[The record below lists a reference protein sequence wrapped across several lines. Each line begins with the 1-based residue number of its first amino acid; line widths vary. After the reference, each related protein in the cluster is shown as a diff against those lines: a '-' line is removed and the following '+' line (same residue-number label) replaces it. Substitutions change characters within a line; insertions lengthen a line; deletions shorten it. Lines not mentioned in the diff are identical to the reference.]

1 MKELSMSTQPQAETL
16 DFGAD
21 VKQLLKLVAHSLY
34 SHSEIFLREL
44 ISNASD
50 ALDKLRYQA
59 LSNSALFE
67 NDPDGKI
74 HVEVNKTL
82 RTITVRDN
90 GIGMT
95 RQEVIDNLGTIAR
108 SGTQAFSQMLKEQ
121 QSGKEKTPSASA
133 QLIGQFGVGFYSAFI
148 VSDKVIVRTRKAGM
162 KANEGVE
169 WVSDGQ
175 GAYTVKNIEKSDRGT
190 EVILHLRK
198 NENEFL
204 DDMRLR
210 SIIHKYSDHILWP
223 VMMKKIEVDQKD
235 KDKDKKKKVEK
246 VLEEVVNQAKALW
259 TLPKNKIKPEEYN
272 ELYKHIS
279 HDFDD
284 PLAWTHN
291 RVEGKLEYTSLL
303 YIPKRAPFDLWN
315 REQKHGLKLYVKRVF
330 IMDNAEQLLPLYLR
344 FVKGIVDSNDLPLN
358 ISRELL
364 QSNQTVEKIKSG
376 CQKRIFNL
384 LEQLVKNEPEKY
396 QTFWNEF
403 GEVLKEGVIEDFA
416 NKDRIAKLTRFA
428 STHTDSD
435 AQTVSF
441 DDYIKRMKDE
451 QDKIYYVIADNF
463 NAAKN
468 SPLLEVFK
476 QKGIEVLLLFNRV
489 DEWYVQHL
497 SEYEGKKLQSIAK
510 GAVDLGQ
517 LEDKVEK
524 EEVKKQEKTFESL
537 VKQLKEILKDRAKD
551 VRLTNRLTS
560 SPVCVVFDEHDMS
573 GHMQRLMQA
582 AGQAMP
588 QSKPILEL
596 NPKHRLVARLN
607 SEADEAKV
615 KTWAN
620 VLLDQALLAEGEKL
634 SNPAEFVKQLNDLLT
649 DNI

>member
-1 MKELSMSTQPQAETL
+1 MKELKMSTTPQSETL

-74 HVEVNKTL
+74 YVEVNKTL

-95 RQEVIDNLGTIAR
+95 REEVTDNLGTIAR
-108 SGTQAFSQMLKEQ
+108 SGTQAFQ
-121 QSGKEKTPSASA
+121 QLLTKEKAANDT

-148 VSDKVIVRTRKAGM
+148 VSDKVVVRTRKAGM
-162 KANEGVE
+162 KADEGVE

-190 EVILHLRK
+190 EIILHVRK
-198 NENEFL
+198 SETEFL
-204 DDMRLR
+204 DEMRLR

-223 VMMKKIEVDQKD
+223 VMMKKVEVEQKD
-235 KDKDKKKKVEK
+235 DDKKKVEK
-246 VLEEVVNQAKALW
+246 VTEEVVNQAKALW
-259 TLPKNKIKPEEYN
+259 TLPKNKIKESEYN

-284 PLAWTHN
+284 SLAWTHN
-291 RVEGKLEYTSLL
+291 KVEGKLEYISLL
-303 YIPKRAPFDLWN
+303 YIPKRAPVDLWS

-384 LEQLVKNEPEKY
+384 LEQLAKNDKEKY
-396 QTFWNEF
+396 QAFWDAF

-416 NKDRIAKLTRFA
+416 SKDRIAKLTRFT
-428 STHTDSD
+428 STHSSD
-435 AQTVSF
+435 EKQTVSF
-441 DDYIKRMKDE
+441 DDYISRMKE
-451 QDKIYYVIADNF
+451 GQDKIYYVIADNL

-476 QKGIEVLLLFNRV
+476 QKGIEVLLLHNRV
-489 DEWYVQHL
+489 DEWFVQHL
-497 SEYEGKKLQSIAK
+497 TEYDGKTLQSIAK
-510 GAVDLGQ
+510 GAVDLGE
-517 LEDKVEK
+517 LEDKEEK
-524 EEVKKQEKTFESL
+524 EETKKQEKTFESL
-537 VKQLKEILKDRAKD
+537 TKQLKEILKDRAKD

-560 SPVCVVFDEHDMS
+560 SPVCVVFDEQDMS

-582 AGQAMP
+582 AGQGMP
-588 QSKPILEL
+588 QTKPILEL
-596 NPKHRLVARLN
+596 NPKHRLIERLN
-607 SEADEAKV
+607 SESDEVKI

-634 SNPAEFVKQLNDLLT
+634 PNPAEFVKQLNVLLT
-649 DNI
+649 EIA

>member
-1 MKELSMSTQPQAETL
+1 MSTKPQAETL

-44 ISNASD
+44 ISNSSD

-95 RQEVIDNLGTIAR
+95 RQEAADNLGTIAR
-108 SGTQAFSQMLKEQ
+108 SGTQAFQ
-121 QSGKEKTPSASA
+121 QLLTKEKTAKDT

-148 VSDKVIVRTRKAGM
+148 VADKVVVRTRKAGM
-162 KANEGVE
+162 QANEGVE
-169 WVSDGQ
+169 WESDGQ
-175 GAYTVKNIEKSDRGT
+175 GSYVVKNIEKPSRGT
-190 EVILHLRK
+190 EVVLHIRK
-198 NENEFL
+198 NETEFL

-223 VMMKKIEVDQKD
+223 VMMKKVEVEQEKTDE
-235 KDKDKKKKVEK
+235 KKEVEK
-246 VLEEVVNQAKALW
+246 VTEEIVNQAKALW
-259 TLPKNKIKPEEYN
+259 TLPKNKIKESEYH

-284 PLAWTHN
+284 PLTWTHN
-291 RVEGKLEYTSLL
+291 KVEGKLEYINLL
-303 YIPKRAPFDLWN
+303 YIPKRAPFDLWS

-344 FVKGIVDSNDLPLN
+344 FVKGVVDSNDLPLN

-384 LEQLVKNEPEKY
+384 LEQLAKNDKEKY
-396 QTFWNEF
+396 QMFWDAF

-416 NKDRIAKLTRFA
+416 NKDRIAKLTRFT
-428 STHTDSD
+428 STHNESEK
-435 AQTVSF
+435 QTVSF
-441 DDYIKRMKDE
+441 DDYISRMKE
-451 QDKIYYVIADNF
+451 GQDKIYYVIADNL

-476 QKGIEVLLLFNRV
+476 QKGIEVLLLHNRV
-489 DEWYVQHL
+489 DEWFVQHL
-497 SEYEGKKLQSIAK
+497 NEYDGKTLQSIAK
-510 GAVDLGQ
+510 GAVDLGK
-517 LEDKVEK
+517 LEDKNEK
-524 EEVKKQEKTFESL
+524 EETKKQEKTFESL
-537 VKQLKEILKDRAKD
+537 IKQLKEILKDRAKD
-551 VRLTNRLTS
+551 VRVTNRLTS
-560 SPVCVVFDEHDMS
+560 SPVCVVFDEQDMS

-582 AGQAMP
+582 AGQGMP

-596 NPKHRLVARLN
+596 NPKHRLIERLN
-607 SEADEAKV
+607 SESDEAKI

-634 SNPAEFVKQLNDLLT
+634 TNPAEFVKQLNALLT
-649 DNI
+649 EIV

>member
-1 MKELSMSTQPQAETL
+1 MKELKMSTKPQAETL

-67 NDPDGKI
+67 DDPEGKI
-74 HVEVNKTL
+74 HIEMNPTL

-90 GIGMT
+90 GIGMS

-108 SGTQAFSQMLKEQ
+108 SGTQAFQ
-121 QSGKEKTPSASA
+121 QLLAKEKSANDT
-133 QLIGQFGVGFYSAFI
+133 QLIGQFGVGFYSSFI
-148 VSDKVIVRTRKAGM
+148 VADKVVVRTRKAGM
-162 KANEGVE
+162 KSNEGVE
-169 WVSDGQ
+169 WESDGQ
-175 GAYTVKNIEKSDRGT
+175 GTYAVKNIEKSTRGT
-190 EVILHLRK
+190 EIILHVRK

-204 DDMRLR
+204 DNMRLR

-223 VMMKKIEVDQKD
+223 VMMKKVESEPTKD
-235 KDKDKKKKVEK
+235 NEKKKVEK
-246 VLEEVVNQAKALW
+246 VTEEIVNQAKALW
-259 TLPKNKIKPEEYN
+259 TLPKNKIKDSEYN

-284 PLAWTHN
+284 ALAWTHN
-291 RVEGKLEYTSLL
+291 KVEGKLEYISLL
-303 YIPKRAPFDLWN
+303 YIPKHAPFDLWS

-344 FVKGIVDSNDLPLN
+344 FVKGLVDSNDLPLN

-384 LEQLVKNEPEKY
+384 LEQLAKNEKEKY
-396 QTFWNEF
+396 QTFWDAF

-416 NKDRIAKLTRFA
+416 NKTRIAKLTRFT
-428 STHTDSD
+428 STHSDSEK
-435 AQTVSF
+435 QTISF
-441 DDYIKRMKDE
+441 DDYISRMKDG
-451 QDKIYYVIADNF
+451 QDKIYYVIADNL

-476 QKGIEVLLLFNRV
+476 QKGIEVLLLHNRV
-489 DEWYVQHL
+489 DEWFVQHL
-497 SEYEGKKLQSIAK
+497 QEYEGKTLQSIAK
-510 GAVDLGQ
+510 GAVDLGK
-517 LEDKVEK
+517 LEDKDQK
-524 EEVKKQEKTFESL
+524 EETKKQEKTFESL
-537 VKQLKEILKDRAKD
+537 MKQLKTILKDRAKD
-551 VRLTNRLTS
+551 VRITNRLTS
-560 SPVCVVFDEHDMS
+560 SPVCVVFDEQDMS

-582 AGQAMP
+582 AGQNMP
-588 QSKPILEL
+588 HSKPILEL
-596 NPKHRLVARLN
+596 NPNHRLIEHLN
-607 SEADEAKV
+607 SESDEAKI

-634 SNPAEFVKQLNDLLT
+634 SNPAEFVKQLNALLT
-649 DNI
+649 EIL

>member
-1 MKELSMSTQPQAETL
+1 MKELKMSTTPQAETL

-44 ISNASD
+44 ISNSSD

-74 HVEVNKTL
+74 YVEVNKTL

-95 RQEVIDNLGTIAR
+95 RQEVTDNLGTIAR
-108 SGTQAFSQMLKEQ
+108 SGTQAFQ
-121 QSGKEKTPSASA
+121 QLLTKEKAANDT

-162 KANEGVE
+162 KADEGVE
-169 WVSDGQ
+169 WESDGQ

-190 EVILHLRK
+190 EIVLHIRK
-198 NENEFL
+198 DEAEFL
-204 DDMRLR
+204 DEMRLR

-223 VMMKKIEVDQKD
+223 VMMKKVEIEQKD
-235 KDKDKKKKVEK
+235 DDKKKVDKVT
-246 VLEEVVNQAKALW
+246 EEIVNQAKALW
-259 TLPKNKIKPEEYN
+259 TLPKNKIKETEYN

-284 PLAWTHN
+284 ALTWTHN
-291 RVEGKLEYTSLL
+291 KVEGKLEYTSLL
-303 YIPKRAPFDLWN
+303 YIPKHAPFDLWS
-315 REQKHGLKLYVKRVF
+315 RDQKHGLKLYVKRVF

-344 FVKGIVDSNDLPLN
+344 FVKGIVDSSDLPLN

-384 LEQLVKNEPEKY
+384 LEQLAKNDKEKY
-396 QTFWNEF
+396 QTFWDAF

-416 NKDRIAKLTRFA
+416 SKDRIAKLTRFI
-428 STHTDSD
+428 STHSSD
-435 AQTVSF
+435 EKQTVSF
-441 DDYIKRMKDE
+441 DDYIGRMKEGQDE
-451 QDKIYYVIADNF
+451 IYYVIADNL

-476 QKGIEVLLLFNRV
+476 QKGIEVLLLHNRV
-489 DEWYVQHL
+489 DEWFVQHL
-497 SEYEGKKLQSIAK
+497 TEYDGKALQSIAK
-510 GAVDLGQ
+510 GAVDLGK
-517 LEDKVEK
+517 LEDKEEK
-524 EEVKKQEKTFESL
+524 EETKKQEKTFESL
-537 VKQLKEILKDRAKD
+537 TKQLKEILKDRAKD

-560 SPVCVVFDEHDMS
+560 SPVCVVFDEQDMS

-582 AGQAMP
+582 AGQGMP
-588 QSKPILEL
+588 QAKPILEL
-596 NPKHRLVARLN
+596 NPKHRLVERLN
-607 SEADEAKV
+607 SESDEVKI

-634 SNPAEFVKQLNDLLT
+634 PNPAEFVKQLNILLT
-649 DNI
+649 EIA